1 MKIKYEFIDGSVTE
15 VEVSDE
21 IGAVII
27 EARRL
32 EHNAD
37 ERERY
42 HRSFSIDA
50 AEYEGTEWADHS
62 TPESEMVQDEDN
74 AQLYWALGCLT
85 EAQRRRFLSYADGLT
100 IREIAAQEGVQIKAV
115 QDSIAQARKKLQKF
129 FK

>member
-1 MKIKYEFIDGSVTE
+1 MKIKYEFATGEIAE
-15 VEVSDE
+15 VEVSEE

-27 EARRL
+27 ETRRL

-42 HRSFSIDA
+42 HRSFSMDA
-50 AEYEGTEWADHS
+50 AEYEGLEWADPV
-62 TPESEMVQDEDN
+62 TPESEMVLDEDN
-74 AQLYWALGCLT
+74 AKLYGAMGSLT
-85 EAQRRRFLSYADGLT
+85 DAQRRRFLYYADGLT

-115 QDSIAQARKKLQKF
+115 QDSITQARKKLQKF